1 MIWNQK
7 PIQQYLLH
15 PSILTFALIT
25 AISSIVFVNVLA
37 QEGAIT
43 SEGSVNDTMSGQN
56 ASQWASNAT
65 LAFAQEGFQTDDL
78 INETIDIG
86 NNTAISNATLAY
98 AQQGE
103 ENATT
108 TTGGGGNAT
117 QGQIGGNTTGLTQG
131 QTGGAGGDNGDDD
144 DEENDE
150 DNDDDGD
157 ENDEE
162 EDDKDKE

>member
-1 MIWNQK
+1 MGSKTYSTIFVT
-7 PIQQYLLH
+7 
-15 PSILTFALIT
+15 SILTFALIT
-25 AISSIVFVNVLA
+25 AIGISTTAFVNVLA

-43 SEGSVNDTMSGQN
+43 PEGSVNDTMSGQN

-65 LAFAQEGFQTDDL
+65 LAFAQGDDTGMSMD
-78 INETIDIG
+78 NSTMM
-86 NNTAISNATLAY
+86 NATLAY

-108 TTGGGGNAT
+108 TTTGGGGGGNAT

-150 DNDDDGD
+150 DGD
-157 ENDEE
+157 ENEEE

>member
-1 MIWNQK
+1 MESKTYSTIV
-7 PIQQYLLH
+7 IT
-15 PSILTFALIT
+15 SILTFALIAIGISTT
-25 AISSIVFVNVLA
+25 AFVNVLA

-43 SEGSVNDTMSGQN
+43 PEGSVNDTMSGQN

-65 LAFAQEGFQTDDL
+65 LAFAQGDEPGMSMDNSTMM
-78 INETIDIG
+78 
-86 NNTAISNATLAY
+86 NATLAY

-117 QGQIGGNTTGLTQG
+117 QGQIGGNMTGLTQG

-150 DNDDDGD
+150 DGD

>member
-1 MIWNQK
+1 MESKTYSTIFVT
-7 PIQQYLLH
+7 
-15 PSILTFALIT
+15 SILTFALIAIGISTT
-25 AISSIVFVNVLA
+25 AFVNVLA

-43 SEGSVNDTMSGQN
+43 PEGSVNDTMSGQN

-117 QGQIGGNTTGLTQG
+117 QGQIGGNMTGLTQG
-131 QTGGAGGDNGDDD
+131 QTGGAGGDNDDD

-150 DNDDDGD
+150 DGD
-157 ENDEE
+157 ENDE
-162 EDDKDKE
+162 

>member
-1 MIWNQK
+1 MESKTYSTIV
-7 PIQQYLLH
+7 IT
-15 PSILTFALIT
+15 SILTFALIATGISTT
-25 AISSIVFVNVLA
+25 AFVNVLA

-43 SEGSVNDTMSGQN
+43 PEGSINDTMSGQN
-56 ASQWASNAT
+56 ASQWAANAT
-65 LAFAQEGFQTDDL
+65 LAFAQGDDTGMSMD
-78 INETIDIG
+78 NSTMM
-86 NNTAISNATLAY
+86 NATLAY

-108 TTGGGGNAT
+108 TGGGNAT
-117 QGQIGGNTTGLTQG
+117 QGQTGGNTTGLTQG

-144 DEENDE
+144 DK
-150 DNDDDGD
+150 DDDDDD

>member
-1 MIWNQK
+1 MESKTYSTIFVT
-7 PIQQYLLH
+7 
-15 PSILTFALIT
+15 SILTFALIATGISTT
-25 AISSIVFVNVLA
+25 AFVNVLA

-43 SEGSVNDTMSGQN
+43 PEGSVNDTMSGQN

-65 LAFAQEGFQTDDL
+65 LTFAQEGFQTDDL

-108 TTGGGGNAT
+108 TTTTTGGGGNAT
-117 QGQIGGNTTGLTQG
+117 QGQTGGNTTGLTQG
-131 QTGGAGGDNGDDD
+131 QTGSAGGDNGDND
-144 DEENDE
+144 END
-150 DNDDDGD
+150 
-157 ENDEE
+157 DEE

>member
-1 MIWNQK
+1 MESKTYSTIFVT
-7 PIQQYLLH
+7 
-15 PSILTFALIT
+15 SILTFALIT
-25 AISSIVFVNVLA
+25 AIPSIVFVNVLA

-43 SEGSVNDTMSGQN
+43 PEGSVNDTMSGQN

-108 TTGGGGNAT
+108 TTTTTGGGGNAT
-117 QGQIGGNTTGLTQG
+117 QGQTGGNTTGLTQG
-131 QTGGAGGDNGDDD
+131 QTGSAGGDNGDD
-144 DEENDE
+144 E
-150 DNDDDGD
+150 NDDDAD
-157 ENDEE
+157 DDEE

>member
-1 MIWNQK
+1 MESKTYSTIFVT
-7 PIQQYLLH
+7 
-15 PSILTFALIT
+15 SILTFALIATGISTT
-25 AISSIVFVNVLA
+25 AFVNVLA

-43 SEGSVNDTMSGQN
+43 PEGSVNDTMSGQN

-108 TTGGGGNAT
+108 TTTGGGGNAT
-117 QGQIGGNTTGLTQG
+117 QGQTGGNTTGLTQG
-131 QTGGAGGDNGDDD
+131 QTGSAGGDNGDD
-144 DEENDE
+144 E
-150 DNDDDGD
+150 NDDDAD
-157 ENDEE
+157 DDEE